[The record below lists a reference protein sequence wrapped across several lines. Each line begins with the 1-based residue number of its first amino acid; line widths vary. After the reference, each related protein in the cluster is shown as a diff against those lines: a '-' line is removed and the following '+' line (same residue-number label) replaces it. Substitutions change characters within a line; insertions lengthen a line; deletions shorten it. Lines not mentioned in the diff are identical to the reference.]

1 MYDKAVMP
9 ALVGTL
15 NKLLQSSNKCSQPYA
30 VVACTVRNE
39 DTLQDFLAELGIQYF
54 NY

>member
-15 NKLLQSSNKCSQPYA
+15 NKLLQSSNKCSQAYA